1 MIRLLLGKKKE
12 YGSMIRIR
20 KKNYMV
26 RINEFI
32 LTSEWFKKAKKILG
46 ETLDGKEKIKFS
58 RENIGE
64 FIRAVA
70 PETEKISISLSAEGD
85 EAILQLP
92 FTKETLSVKGGESIQ
107 FGATIPGAIPQR
119 RVMSV
124 QSDE

>member
-1 MIRLLLGKKKE
+1 
-12 YGSMIRIR
+12 
-20 KKNYMV
+20 MV

-32 LTSEWFKKAKKILG
+32 LTSEWFEKAKKILG